1 MKDTRFTEL
10 INLYID
16 RQITAAESAELE
28 AEIRDNPARRQAYV
42 EYCRLHRATRLVYES
57 FRSNAERGQPAARG
71 YARIEKFEQAKR
83 GRRYSW
89 LYAVGG
95 AAAAVACL
103 SVVSLRY
110 AASNATVETPVVQTA
125 ALPAPSVA
133 TPDRLPPMGRT
144 AATVESRPGLL
155 SLHNSLAWEV
165 DLQPWRDAF
174 RAEPRPLAGMPADQP
189 LRNAPLFDDQFF
201 ADKEMLQLS
210 QSRVYRLHSAP
221 VPQAPREFTGFQ
233 FQR

>member
-1 MKDTRFTEL
+1 MNDSRFTEL

-57 FRSNAERGQPAARG
+57 FRSHAGRGQPADRG
-71 YARIEKFEQAKR
+71 YARIEKFEQVQR
-83 GRRYSW
+83 GRRYRW

-110 AASNATVETPVVQTA
+110 AATNATVDIPAVQTA
-125 ALPAPSVA
+125 ARPAPPVA
-133 TPDRLPPMGRT
+133 ASDRLPPMGRT
-144 AATVESRPGLL
+144 AVATDSRPGLL

-174 RAEPRPLAGMPADQP
+174 RTEPRALPAVPADQP
-189 LRNAPLFDDQFF
+189 LRREPLFDDQFF
-201 ADKEMLQLS
+201 AGTELLQLTR
-210 QSRVYRLHSAP
+210 SRVYRTQSAP

>member
-16 RQITAAESAELE
+16 RQITAAEAAELE
-28 AEIRDNPARRQAYV
+28 EEIRDNPARRQAYV

-57 FRSNAERGQPAARG
+57 FRSNAGRGQPAVRG
-71 YARIEKFEQAKR
+71 YARIEKFEQARR
-83 GRRYSW
+83 GRRYGW

-110 AASNATVETPVVQTA
+110 AASNATVETPAVQSA
-125 ALPAPSVA
+125 AQPAPSVA
-133 TPDRLPPMGRT
+133 ASDRLPPMGRSATT
-144 AATVESRPGLL
+144 ADSRSSLL
-155 SLHNSLAWEV
+155 SLRNSLAWEV

-174 RAEPRPLAGMPADQP
+174 RSELRPLAGLPSEQP
-189 LRNAPLFDDQFF
+189 LRSAPLFDDQFF
-201 ADKEMLQLS
+201 TDKEMLQLS